1 MKNEEYIN
9 VMKDEYI
16 QKLVKNLPMLRAS
29 IGLTQRQ
36 LGKKVGVSR
45 QTIVAIENKKH
56 SLSWSLYLSI
66 VCVFLQYEET
76 KLLLDNLG
84 VFFNKLIHKL

>member
-1 MKNEEYIN
+1 MKSEEYIN
-9 VMKDEYI
+9 AMKDEYI
-16 QKLVKNLPMLRAS
+16 QKMIKNLPVLRAS

-66 VCVFLQYEET
+66 IC
-76 KLLLDNLG
+76 
-84 VFFNKLIHKL
+84 VFFNMRKLSYFWKILRFFLMN

>member
-1 MKNEEYIN
+1 MKSEEYN
-9 VMKDEYI
+9 NAQKDEYV
-16 QKLVKNLPMLRAS
+16 QRMVKNLPMLRAS

-45 QTIVAIENKKH
+45 QTIVAIENKKY

-66 VCVFLQYEET
+66 ICVFFQYEET
-76 KLLLDNLG
+76 KLLLDKLE
-84 VFFNKLIHKL
+84 VFSDNLIHKL

>member
-1 MKNEEYIN
+1 MKSEEYIN
-9 VMKDEYI
+9 AMKDEYI
-16 QKLVKNLPMLRAS
+16 QKMIKNRPVLRAS

-66 VCVFLQYEET
+66 ICVFFQYEET
-76 KLLLDNLG
+76 KLLLDNLE
-84 VFFNKLIHKL
+84 VFSDELIHKL